1 MVESKLPWMFF
12 PESDLRRHIVDI
24 GRLMY
29 QKGWVAANDG
39 NISARLDSERILSTP
54 TGVSKGKMREEDLIV
69 CDMQGNR
76 LEGTRERTSEILMH
90 LTIYSLRPDVQ
101 AVVHAHP
108 PVATGFAVAGR
119 ALDQALLPEVI
130 VNLGCVPLASYGL
143 PGTCELSDTLKP
155 FIPDYD
161 ALLMANHGVVAY
173 GFDLERAFFN
183 METVE
188 HVARIILIAELLGG
202 AKPLPER
209 EVEKLCQA
217 RERYGLPQR
226 PNHRPAVTGNGSAP
240 VSNFVTRD
248 ELMSLLDELVRV
260 RR

>member
-1 MVESKLPWMFF
+1 
-12 PESDLRRHIVDI
+12 
-24 GRLMY
+24 MY

-39 NISARLDSERILSTP
+39 NISARLDSDRILATP
-54 TGVSKGKMREEDLIV
+54 TGVSKGLMREEDLIV
-69 CDMQGNR
+69 CDMQGNK
-76 LEGTRERTSEILMH
+76 LEGRRERTSEILMH
-90 LTIYSLRPDVQ
+90 LTIYSTRADVQ

-130 VNLGCVPLASYGL
+130 VNLGCVPLAQYGL
-143 PGTCELSDTLKP
+143 PGTCELSDTLRP

-173 GFDLERAFFN
+173 GADLERAFFN

-188 HVARIILIAELLGG
+188 HVARITLIAELLGG
-202 AKPLPER
+202 PKPLPDR
-209 EVEKLCQA
+209 EVERLCQA
-217 RERYGLPQR
+217 RDRYGLPQR
-226 PNHRPAVTGNGSAP
+226 PDTSRARPSSDEQPSPGSK
-240 VSNFVTRD
+240 FVTRD

-260 RR
+260 QR